1 MNRKRLSGLIV
12 ALFVSAPALAFNP
25 FVVKDIRVEGLQRTE
40 AGTVFSYLPVK
51 VGDVFDEAQAA
62 EAIRALFG
70 TGFFRDVRVET
81 DNNVLVVVVDERPAI
96 ASIDFVGVKEFDTAA
111 LKKGLKDVE
120 LAESRTFD
128 RALLDR
134 AEQEIKRQYLTR
146 GKYGATITTTV
157 TPLERNRVGIT
168 FNVDEGDVAKI
179 GQIKIVGAQV
189 YKTGKLLDLFE
200 LTTPGWLTWYTKND
214 QYSRQKLAADLE
226 RLRSHYL
233 NSGYLD
239 FNIESTQVSITPDK
253 KSIYITINIVEGERY
268 TVTGVRYT
276 GDLVVPEAEYLK
288 LTSIHPGE
296 IFSRERLTETTKAI
310 SDRLGNEGYA
320 FANVNASPEIDK
332 EKREVAFTIFVD
344 PGRRVYVHRIN
355 VGGNTKTKDEII
367 RREMRQIESAWY
379 DASAIN
385 RSRERID
392 RLGFF
397 DEVTVETPP
406 VAGTTDQVDVNFAVK
421 ERRTGNLMLGAGY
434 SSSEKV
440 VLSGSISE
448 RNLFGTGNTAVLSID
463 TGKTGRT
470 LALSLTNPY
479 FTPDGVSLG
488 GEIYYRTYDPSK
500 TDSVSRY
507 KTVSAGAGLQL
518 GYPIGE
524 DDSLSIGLKYD
535 RTRLTVYRPDEGEK
549 TPWQY
554 RDFCYDFGCNSI
566 SDRNDPNY
574 GYGETDLDSVLV
586 STGWASDSRDSFI
599 YPTRGTY
606 QRIFGE
612 VATPGGDLRYT
623 KLTYQFQHFFPFGRD
638 TALMFNTEAGWI
650 KGYGGKPVPFFKNF
664 YGGGIGSVRGYKQ
677 SSLGPRDDNDDAM
690 GGTRKLVANLELFF
704 PMPGSGRDRSFRWST
719 FVDAGYVWGKDPQD
733 RDKQQEV
740 KLRDLRYSAGLALS
754 WNSPIA
760 PLKFSFGVP
769 IGEKDKNGIKDK
781 PEHFQF
787 TMGATF

>member
-12 ALFVSAPALAFNP
+12 ALFVSVPALAFDP

-40 AGTVFSYLPVK
+40 AGTVFNYLPVK

-62 EAIRALFG
+62 EAIRTLFG

-81 DNNVLVVVVDERPAI
+81 DNNVLVVIVDERPAI
-96 ASIDFVGVKEFDTAA
+96 AKIDFVGVKEFDTEA
-111 LKKGLKDVE
+111 LKKGLRDVE

-168 FNVDEGDVAKI
+168 FNVDEGDVARI
-179 GQIKIVGAQV
+179 GQIKIVGAKV
-189 YKTGKLLDLFE
+189 YKTGTLLDLFE

-233 NSGYLD
+233 NNGYLD

-253 KSIYITINIVEGERY
+253 KSIYITVNIVEGERY

-288 LTSIHPGE
+288 LTTIHPGE
-296 IFSRERLTETTKAI
+296 TFSRERLTETTKAI

-355 VGGNTKTKDEII
+355 VGGNTKTRDEII

-392 RLGFF
+392 KLGFF
-397 DEVTVETPP
+397 DEVSVETPP
-406 VAGTTDQVDVNFAVK
+406 VTGTTDQVDVNFSVK

-440 VLSGSISE
+440 VLSASISE
-448 RNLFGTGNTAVLSID
+448 RNLFGSGNTATLGID
-463 TGKTGRT
+463 TSKSGRT
-470 LALSLTNPY
+470 IALSFTDPY
-479 FTPDGVSLG
+479 FTVDGVSLG
-488 GEIYYRTYDPSK
+488 WDVYHRTYDPSE
-500 TDSVSRY
+500 TYSVARY
-507 KTVSAGAGLQL
+507 KTVSTGAGLRM

-524 DDSLSIGLKYD
+524 DDNLSIGLGYD
-535 RTRLTVYRPDEGEK
+535 HTKITTFKDS
-549 TPWQY
+549 TQQY
-554 RDFCYDFGCNSI
+554 RDFCTEFGCKLKDVSEPGIGEVSI
-566 SDRNDPNY
+566 N
-574 GYGETDLDSVLV
+574 SVLL
-586 STGWASDSRDSFI
+586 SGGWARDSRDSFI

-606 QRIFGE
+606 QRIYGE
-612 VATPGGDLRYT
+612 VAVPPGKLRYT
-623 KLTYQFQHFFPFGRD
+623 KLNYQYQHWFPIGRD
-638 TALMFNTEAGWI
+638 YALMFNGEAGWI
-650 KGYGGKPVPFFKNF
+650 KGYDHKPVPFYKNF
-664 YGGGIGSVRGYKQ
+664 YVGGIGSVRGYKQ
-677 SSLGPRDDNDDAM
+677 SSLGPRDEENDAI
-690 GGTRKLVANLELFF
+690 GGTRKLIANLEFFF

-719 FVDAGYVWGKDPQD
+719 FIDGGYVWGKDPQNS
-733 RDKQQEV
+733 DKQQRVE
-740 KLRDLRYSAGLALS
+740 LRDLRYSAGLALS

-760 PLKFSFGVP
+760 PLKFSFGFP
-769 IGEKDKNGIKDK
+769 LRKKEDSEGRKDKA
-781 PEHFQF
+781 EHFQF